1 MRSATPRDDANA
13 KSSQRLRSRFVR
25 GALAEGGAVWPGTRV
40 TLVNVQEDDKPAYL
54 HHHLLTN
61 DARLAAAE
69 SSVMGRRGCAVI
81 VYDATLGGVGSAFR
95 DSER

>member
-69 SSVMGRRGCAVI
+69 SSVMGRRGCAAI
-81 VYDATLGGVGSAFR
+81 VFDVTLGGVGSAFR